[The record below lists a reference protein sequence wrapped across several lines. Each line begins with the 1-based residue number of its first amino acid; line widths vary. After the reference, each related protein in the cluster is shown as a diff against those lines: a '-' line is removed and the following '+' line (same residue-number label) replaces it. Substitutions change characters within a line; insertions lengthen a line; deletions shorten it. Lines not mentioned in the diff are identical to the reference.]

1 MDDDMDTN
9 MTNAIAAIAA
19 TAATAEEKAIMNDI
33 NNHIDICVSNN
44 LHYDIALVCYKCL
57 KDKHRYASKTS
68 VTSSSSGSSDTDNNT
83 WEYLTNAVWTTDVN
97 NKQLIYSIRTI
108 VCSAF
113 TKRSLYWED
122 ERENEKYPDTSVIA
136 SKLLQIS
143 SKLKDNKYI
152 LVLIKECKQFFMI

>member
-1 MDDDMDTN
+1 MDTN
-9 MTNAIAAIAA
+9 MTNAA
-19 TAATAEEKAIMNDI
+19 AATAEEKAIMNDI

-57 KDKHRYASKTS
+57 KDKHRYVSK
-68 VTSSSSGSSDTDNNT
+68 TSSSSSSSDTNNNT

-97 NKQLIYSIRTI
+97 SKQLIYSIRTI

>member
-1 MDDDMDTN
+1 MDTN
-9 MTNAIAAIAA
+9 MTNAIAA
-19 TAATAEEKAIMNDI
+19 TSEEKAIMNDI

-57 KDKHRYASKTS
+57 KDKHRYASLAS
-68 VTSSSSGSSDTDNNT
+68 VSSDTDNNT

-152 LVLIKECKQFFMI
+152 LILIKECKQFFMI

>member
-1 MDDDMDTN
+1 MDTN
-9 MTNAIAAIAA
+9 MTNA

-57 KDKHRYASKTS
+57 KDKHRY
-68 VTSSSSGSSDTDNNT
+68 VSSSSDTDNNT

-108 VCSAF
+108 VCIAF

>member
-1 MDDDMDTN
+1 MDTN
-9 MTNAIAAIAA
+9 MTNATAAI
-19 TAATAEEKAIMNDI
+19 AATAEEKAIMNDI

-57 KDKHRYASKTS
+57 KDKHRYVSK
-68 VTSSSSGSSDTDNNT
+68 TSSSSSSSDTDNNT

-108 VCSAF
+108 VCIAF

>member
-9 MTNAIAAIAA
+9 MTN
-19 TAATAEEKAIMNDI
+19 ATAEEKAIMNDI

-57 KDKHRYASKTS
+57 KDKHRYVSKTS
-68 VTSSSSGSSDTDNNT
+68 NASKTDNNT

-122 ERENEKYPDTSVIA
+122 ERDNERYPDTSVIA

>member
-1 MDDDMDTN
+1 MDTN
-9 MTNAIAAIAA
+9 MTNAIAA

-57 KDKHRYASKTS
+57 KDKHRYVSK
-68 VTSSSSGSSDTDNNT
+68 TSSSSSSSDTDNNT

-108 VCSAF
+108 VCIAF

>member
-1 MDDDMDTN
+1 MDDDMD
-9 MTNAIAAIAA
+9 AYIKDAKA
-19 TAATAEEKAIMNDI
+19 TEEEKAIINDI

-57 KDKHRYASKTS
+57 KDKHRYVSKTS
-68 VTSSSSGSSDTDNNT
+68 SASSSSSASNTNNNT
-83 WEYLTNAVWTTDVN
+83 WEYSTNAVWATDVN
-97 NKQLIYSIRTI
+97 SQQLIYSIRTI
-108 VCSAF
+108 VCRAF

-122 ERENEKYPDTSVIA
+122 AMDNEKYPDTSVIA

-152 LVLIKECKQFFMI
+152 SVLIKECKQFFMI

>member
-9 MTNAIAAIAA
+9 MTNA
-19 TAATAEEKAIMNDI
+19 TAATSEEKAIMNDI

-57 KDKHRYASKTS
+57 KDKHRYVSKTS
-68 VTSSSSGSSDTDNNT
+68 VASKTDNNT

-108 VCSAF
+108 VCIAF

>member
-9 MTNAIAAIAA
+9 MTNAIAA

-57 KDKHRYASKTS
+57 KDKHRYVSK
-68 VTSSSSGSSDTDNNT
+68 TSSSSSSSDTDNNT

-108 VCSAF
+108 VCIAF

-122 ERENEKYPDTSVIA
+122 EKENEKYPDTSVIA

>member
-9 MTNAIAAIAA
+9 MTNAI
-19 TAATAEEKAIMNDI
+19 AATAEEKAIMNDI

-68 VTSSSSGSSDTDNNT
+68 SSSSSSNTDNNT

>member
-9 MTNAIAAIAA
+9 MTNA
-19 TAATAEEKAIMNDI
+19 TAATSEEKAIMNDI

-57 KDKHRYASKTS
+57 KDKHRYVSNASSASSTSKTN
-68 VTSSSSGSSDTDNNT
+68 NNT
-83 WEYLTNAVWTTDVN
+83 WEYSTNAVWATDVN
-97 NKQLIYSIRTI
+97 SQQLIYSIRTI
-108 VCSAF
+108 VCRAF
-113 TKRSLYWED
+113 TMRSMYWED
-122 ERENEKYPDTSVIA
+122 AMDNEKYPDTSVIA

-152 LVLIKECKQFFMI
+152 SVLIKECKQFFMI

>member
-9 MTNAIAAIAA
+9 MTNAA
-19 TAATAEEKAIMNDI
+19 AATAEEKAIMNDI

-57 KDKHRYASKTS
+57 KDKHRYVSK
-68 VTSSSSGSSDTDNNT
+68 TSSSSSSSDTNNNT

-108 VCSAF
+108 VCIAF